1 MSKNI
6 LIVDNEPVMHIAI
19 RISLKRLENLNVYS
33 AKNLEESLLILRTH
47 SIDILVSDYNL
58 DNESGLDVL
67 KSVKMEF
74 PSLKVIIMS
83 GLLESG
89 VKEDCLKFGAV
100 SVFEKSNLNNDLL
113 PEIARILEESD
124 E

>member
-58 DNESGLDVL
+58 DNESGLDIL

-113 PEIARILEESD
+113 PEVVRILEESD

>member
-1 MSKNI
+1 MGKNI

-19 RISLKRLENLNVYS
+19 RISLKRFESFNVYS

-58 DNESGLDVL
+58 DNESGLDIL

-89 VKEDCLKFGAV
+89 VKEDCLRLGAV
-100 SVFEKSNLNNDLL
+100 SIFEKSNLNNDLL